1 MCVYLATK
9 VAKDHSQTLMM
20 LWKKQAEL
28 QALESAMSPELIHRL
43 KAIYSLHD
51 GSQYRPKAVE
61 SPSRQKVLAKLQ
73 AAEEEVYQTMGCR
86 YRSSKMAYCVGINA
100 GLDVESHL

>member
-1 MCVYLATK
+1 MYLATK

-20 LWKKQAEL
+20 LQKKQAEL
-28 QALESAMSPELIHRL
+28 QALESAMSPELIRRL
-43 KAIYSLHD
+43 EAIYNTQD

-61 SPSRQKVLAKLQ
+61 SPSRQKVLVKLQ
-73 AAEEEVYQTMGCR
+73 AAEEQVSQTMGCR
-86 YRSSKMAYCVGINA
+86 YTSSKMAYCIGINA